1 MTSIGVE
8 PWVNAT
14 RTRGR
19 NYTVEEVALLL
30 GVHKNTVRKWIKQGL
45 PTIDDRRPMLILG
58 RDLYAFLQAKRA
70 KNKRP
75 CKPGEMYCLRCRT
88 PKPPAENMV
97 EYQPTTET
105 LGNLFGICPDCG
117 AGMNRRVNPAKLEQ
131 IRGQMDITMPQGVRR
146 IVDCEQ
152 PPVNSDFR

>member
-1 MTSIGVE
+1 MGKRHPNPRLVKIH
-8 PWVNAT
+8 
-14 RTRGR
+14 R
-19 NYTVEEVALLL
+19 NYTVDEVARLL
-30 GVHKNTVRKWIKQGL
+30 GVHKHTVRRWIKQGL
-45 PTIDDRRPMLILG
+45 PTIDDKRPILILG
-58 RDLYAFLQAKRA
+58 PDLFAFLQAKRT

-88 PKPPAENMV
+88 PKAPAGDMADYE
-97 EYQPTTET
+97 PKTET

-117 AGMNRRVNPAKLEQ
+117 AGMNRRVNLSKLDRV
-131 IRGQMDITMPQGVRR
+131 RGQMDITMPQGVRR